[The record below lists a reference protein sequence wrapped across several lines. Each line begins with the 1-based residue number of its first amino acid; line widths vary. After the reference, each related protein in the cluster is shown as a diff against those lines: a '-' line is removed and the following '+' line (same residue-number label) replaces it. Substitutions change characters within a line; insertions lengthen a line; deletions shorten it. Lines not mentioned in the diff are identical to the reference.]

1 VKGVFRI
8 ALLAALPI
16 WGAQVRIGVLGLFRP
31 AAVTLAAKG
40 IEIGG
45 EHIELHD
52 AAEVK
57 ALGNQVAVTV
67 GGRERRGPRL
77 AASGSPVRAGIAG
90 KISRAYEGRLEITAR
105 EGVLCV
111 VVTMDRERAV
121 AAVAAS
127 EMPHALP
134 EALKALAV
142 AARSYYAAGGR
153 HNDFD
158 FCDTTHCQVLKEPAA
173 EAESAARETRGQ
185 VLFYHGGIVRALYFG
200 SCGGRT
206 FAASDVGMDGGSYP
220 FFAVACEACARRPEQ
235 WEARLPVRTVERTEA
250 ARLELARRFGWSSV
264 ASNDYAWE
272 RTSAGVILRGK
283 GHGHGVGL
291 CQRGAEGMARSGQRA
306 ESILEH
312 YFPMASAGR

>member
-1 VKGVFRI
+1 MKRAFRI
-8 ALLAALPI
+8 ALLAALPL
-16 WGAQVRIGVLGLFRP
+16 WGAQVRIGVLGLFHP

-45 EHIELHD
+45 EYIELHD

-57 ALGNQVAVTV
+57 AAGNRVAVTV

-77 AASGSPVRAGIAG
+77 TASGPPVRARIAG
-90 KISRAYEGRLEITAR
+90 KIDRSYQGSLEITAR
-105 EGVLCV
+105 EGVLFV
-111 VVTMDRERAV
+111 VVTMDRELAV

-127 EMPHALP
+127 EMPHASP

-142 AARSYYAAGGR
+142 AARSYYAAGRR

-158 FCDTTHCQVLKEPAA
+158 FCDTTHCQLLKEAAA
-173 EAESAARETRGQ
+173 EGESAARQTRGQ
-185 VLFYHGGIVRALYFG
+185 VLFYQGGIVGALHFG
-200 SCGGRT
+200 SCGGHT

-220 FFAVACEACARRPEQ
+220 FFAVACEACARHPEQ

-250 ARLELARRFGWSSV
+250 ARLELARRFGWNRV

-272 RTSAGVILRGK
+272 RTSDGVILRGK

-306 ESILEH
+306 ESILDH
-312 YFPMASAGR
+312 YFPMTSIGR